1 MQLEVEVTFT
11 SSRFHGDE
19 WPPSPGRLFQA
30 MVAATH
36 RGAYALFNPQVRDD
50 ALRWLESLEPP
61 VICACP
67 AIRSRQRLVN
77 YVPNNDNFLDHVRTD
92 KSLTAYA
99 LPGSQA
105 VMYRW
110 SFPANPDARHHADV
124 VSAMAALITYVGRT
138 VDHVYARGTVR
149 RDGQP
154 PRRDGELLYKPK
166 LEAGGR
172 WLVPAPGFLDLCK
185 RRYPRSVSEEPPD
198 FTNSRQ
204 ADYASEWA
212 IQNEAPVALF
222 AMRRDDRRLLA
233 FDPRDVRQPVGML
246 RHALRRWVDENPSI
260 QAHYG
265 ADRIARLLF
274 GHRSAS
280 AAEPSAGGHFAVVPL
295 ASMNASFTADGWLRR
310 LMLIG
315 YGCKEAADH
324 DLFEDVARG
333 LHRAPLRDN
342 GQGVATLQRLPTH
355 LTEQVIAPWVSTPE
369 RPAKRWRTVTPIIL
383 TGFTRRGRSPE
394 QCILRAL
401 TQQGFNLDDVES
413 VAAFTGPIIPHVE
426 PARAYRVRGYLS
438 STPRCHAEI
447 LFRHPV
453 QGPLVV
459 GRGRFA
465 GFGLMMPWQP

>member
-1 MQLEVEVTFT
+1 
-11 SSRFHGDE
+11 
-19 WPPSPGRLFQA
+19 
-30 MVAATH
+30 
-36 RGAYALFNPQVRDD
+36 
-50 ALRWLESLEPP
+50 
-61 VICACP
+61 
-67 AIRSRQRLVN
+67 
-77 YVPNNDNFLDHVRTD
+77 
-92 KSLTAYA
+92 
-99 LPGSQA
+99 
-105 VMYRW
+105 
-110 SFPANPDARHHADV
+110 
-124 VSAMAALITYVGRT
+124 
-138 VDHVYARGTVR
+138 
-149 RDGQP
+149 
-154 PRRDGELLYKPK
+154 
-166 LEAGGR
+166 
-172 WLVPAPGFLDLCK
+172 
-185 RRYPRSVSEEPPD
+185 
-198 FTNSRQ
+198 
-204 ADYASEWA
+204 
-212 IQNEAPVALF
+212 
-222 AMRRDDRRLLA
+222 
-233 FDPRDVRQPVGML
+233 
-246 RHALRRWVDENPSI
+246 
-260 QAHYG
+260 
-265 ADRIARLLF
+265 
-274 GHRSAS
+274 
-280 AAEPSAGGHFAVVPL
+280 
-295 ASMNASFTADGWLRR
+295 MNASFTADGWLRR

>member
-280 AAEPSAGGHFAVVPL
+280 AAEPSEGGHFAVVPL
-295 ASMNASFTADGWLRR
+295 PS
-310 LMLIG
+310 
-315 YGCKEAADH
+315 
-324 DLFEDVARG
+324 
-333 LHRAPLRDN
+333 
-342 GQGVATLQRLPTH
+342 
-355 LTEQVIAPWVSTPE
+355 
-369 RPAKRWRTVTPIIL
+369 
-383 TGFTRRGRSPE
+383 
-394 QCILRAL
+394 
-401 TQQGFNLDDVES
+401 
-413 VAAFTGPIIPHVE
+413 
-426 PARAYRVRGYLS
+426 LS
-438 STPRCHAEI
+438 SSQRGPRASQV
-447 LFRHPV
+447 L
-453 QGPLVV
+453 
-459 GRGRFA
+459 
-465 GFGLMMPWQP
+465 

>member
-1 MQLEVEVTFT
+1 MQLEVEVSFT
-11 SSRFHGDE
+11 SGHFHGDE
-19 WPPSPGRLFQA
+19 WPPSPARLFQA

-36 RGAYALFNPQVRDD
+36 RGAYGLFNGQVRDD
-50 ALRWLESLEPP
+50 ALRWLESLGPP
-61 VICACP
+61 LIIACP
-67 AIRSRQRLVN
+67 VTRSRERPIG
-77 YVPNNDNFLDHVRTD
+77 YVPNNDNFLAHVRTD
-92 KSLTAYA
+92 KDLAAYA
-99 LPGSQA
+99 LAGSRR
-105 VMYRW
+105 VVYRW
-110 SFPANPDARHHADV
+110 SFPVGPDARRQADV
-124 VSAMAALITYVGRT
+124 VSAMVALITYLGRT
-138 VDHVYARGTVR
+138 IDHVYARGTLR

-154 PRRDGELLYKPK
+154 PRRGGELLYKPK
-166 LEAGGR
+166 LGAGGR

-204 ADYASEWA
+204 AEYASEGA

-246 RHALRRWVDENPSI
+246 RHALKCWVDENPSM

-265 ADRIARLLF
+265 ADRVARLLF
-274 GHRSAS
+274 GHHSAS
-280 AAEPSAGGHFAVVPL
+280 AAEPSEGGHFAVVPL
-295 ASMNASFTADGWLRR
+295 PSMNAAFTADGWLRR

-315 YGCKEAADH
+315 YGCREGGDR
-324 DLFEDVARG
+324 DLFEDLARG
-333 LHRAPLRDN
+333 LHGAALRDS
-342 GQGVATLQRLPTH
+342 GQVIATLQRLGAH
-355 LTEQVIAPWVSTPE
+355 LMQQVVAPWVSPPE
-369 RPAKRWRTVTPIIL
+369 RPAKRWRSVTPIVL

-401 TQQGFNLDDVES
+401 TQQGFSLDDVES
-413 VAAFTGPIIPHVE
+413 VAAFTGPIVPHAE
-426 PARAYRVRGYLS
+426 AARAYRVQGYLS
-438 STPRCHAEI
+438 TTPRCHAEI

-465 GFGLMMPWQP
+465 GFGLMMPWQA